1 MFDYI
6 LVVCYNQSSFYC
18 SIPFP
23 LHSIYL
29 YRKGSLMSRVKKKE
43 SFCRPCF
50 QLQVENVRLRREL
63 EQATKLIQ
71 DGHWADPL
79 TGLASRMRLEEEIKH
94 HFGILS
100 RELRGVER
108 QVGHFSVAFL
118 DLDGFGLVN
127 KEKGHL
133 VGNALLQEFADFL
146 RATTRRGDVV
156 ARFAGDEFVILMPST
171 NKEQARACATK
182 IEENLRKFTF
192 FKERCPMTLGVSTGS
207 ASTSEGFTSLEA
219 LIQAADMRMS
229 ERKRKKKVED

>member
-1 MFDYI
+1 
-6 LVVCYNQSSFYC
+6 
-18 SIPFP
+18 
-23 LHSIYL
+23 
-29 YRKGSLMSRVKKKE
+29 MSRARKKK
-43 SFCRPCF
+43 SFCRACF
-50 QLQVENVRLRREL
+50 QLQVDNVRLRREL
-63 EQATKLIQ
+63 EQAKKIIE

-118 DLDGFGLVN
+118 DLDGFGPVN

-146 RATTRRGDVV
+146 KASTRPGDIV

-171 NKEQARACATK
+171 NKEQARAFSTK
-182 IEENLRKFTF
+182 IEESLREFVF
-192 FKERCPMTLGVSTGS
+192 FKDRCPMTLGVSIGS
-207 ASTSEGFTSLEA
+207 ASTSEDLSTLET
-219 LIQAADMRMS
+219 LIHTADIRMS
-229 ERKRKKKVED
+229 ERKRKKKVKD